1 MPAAILPPLII
12 ITGAFAVI
20 GGGIYACQKGFDGRI
35 KHVGADEFDRMMV
48 PPSTT
53 DATTFYVYD
62 SIGHNCKRSSGNTTR
77 QMPHMY
83 LILGPPPAQCS
94 AWAGLVRACRRLG
107 PEQTISRVTGQ
118 ACANGVL

>member
-53 DATTFYVYD
+53 DATTFYVCD
-62 SIGHNCKRSSGNTTR
+62 LQVRRDKQH
-77 QMPHMY
+77 
-83 LILGPPPAQCS
+83 LLGDWKQ
-94 AWAGLVRACRRLG
+94 
-107 PEQTISRVTGQ
+107 Q
-118 ACANGVL
+118 